1 VPGHNHLPLA
11 TDPGWPT
18 LQREMTQFL
27 STIEAGEQ
35 GGAPPELTLRQ
46 REVLAQVARGL
57 SDKEIARLLA
67 LSPRTVEMHVAR
79 ALAALGARN
88 RSEAVSRAHH
98 WKLLP

>member
-1 VPGHNHLPLA
+1 LA
-11 TDPGWPT
+11 DDPGWPT
-18 LQREMTQFL
+18 LEREMTQFL
-27 STIEAGEQ
+27 AVLDAQ
-35 GGAPPELTLRQ
+35 AQAGAPPQLTARQ
-46 REVLAQVARGL
+46 REVLAQVARGA
-57 SDKEIARLLA
+57 SDKEIARALA